1 MSKKKENPEL
11 EEVIP
16 ETGDEDLIDQAC
28 QEKADSY
35 EEEKEEAIS
44 GQKPN
49 IAEQQDANE
58 IQKPEMP
65 EQKKSVA
72 NHYSKP
78 LTAKHAAEV
87 KKPAKLKQ
95 PTIDDLIAN
104 IHQEPAKAKV
114 ELPEHLKPKKK
125 VWTPDQGVTKKEV
138 EIIGEKF
145 DEKPI
150 MVAVKTKVPPGFISG
165 PEQHKVN
172 VDPQPYIFKLDPD
185 LLDNDT
191 LCLGATHFEL
201 LKVYATPIQKA
212 QALVGVE
219 ALHPKWL
226 YLWFDCFSG
235 HAGNTTTKRIRVYMI
250 KGYNE
255 FASKEIK
262 PNKMIDLP
270 DDIQHVILT
279 CADSPQIEDFEF
291 LEPYMPIKGAKKS

>member
-1 MSKKKENPEL
+1 MAKKKDDPEL

-35 EEEKEEAIS
+35 EDEKEEAGN
-44 GQKPN
+44 GQKP
-49 IAEQQDANE
+49 ISKQHADDR
-58 IQKPEMP
+58 QKPVEK
-65 EQKKSVA
+65 E
-72 NHYSKP
+72 
-78 LTAKHAAEV
+78 HAAEV
-87 KKPAKLKQ
+87 KKPATTKQ

-104 IHQEPAKAKV
+104 IHQEAPKAKV

-125 VWTPDQGVTKKEV
+125 VWTPDQGVTKKEAAALQTNFDNLAKPQN
-138 EIIGEKF
+138 GEVF
-145 DEKPI
+145 KPE
-150 MVAVKTKVPPGFISG
+150 KTKVPPGFVSG
-165 PEQHKVN
+165 PAQHAAGT
-172 VDPQPYIFKLDPD
+172 DPQPFIFKLDPD
-185 LLDNDT
+185 LLDNDN

-201 LKVYATPIQKA
+201 LKVYASPVQKA

-235 HAGNTTTKRIRVYMI
+235 HAGNTTTKRIRVYLI

-255 FASKEIK
+255 FASYTIK

-270 DDIQHVILT
+270 GDIQHVILT
-279 CADSPQIEDFEF
+279 CADAPQIEDFEF
-291 LEPYMPIKGAKKS
+291 LEPYMPIKGDKK